1 MYNLSNTTN
10 TNANG
15 LKNCLSCSRAYL
27 GREVMC
33 LPCLDKDEIHFKRVF
48 DYVLCNPGSAID
60 EIARSTE
67 VPSETVFRYLKQG
80 RLKFNANA
88 ASTSCYS
95 CQTPLSQLEKRYCTT
110 CAKSMTRQVVRHK
123 INNTGTTSNNTNFTS
138 ERRYDPRQYGLG
150 KRR

>member
-1 MYNLSNTTN
+1 MYNLSHTTN
-10 TNANG
+10 TKANG
-15 LKNCLSCSRAYL
+15 LKNCLSCNRAYL

-33 LPCLDKDEIHFKRVF
+33 LPCLDKDEVHFKRVF
-48 DYVLCNPGSAID
+48 DYVLSNPGSAID

-80 RLKFNANA
+80 RLKFNSNA
-88 ASTSCYS
+88 TATSCYS
-95 CQTPLSQLEKRYCTT
+95 CKSPLSQLEKRYCTT
-110 CAKSMTRQVVRHK
+110 CAKSLRRQVVQQQLK
-123 INNTGTTSNNTNFTS
+123 SAGVNSNETNFES